1 MTYCNLDTEEI
12 RRFQEVYTRAELKK
26 WFEEL
31 VSEYEKWARYQME
44 WRAKRNASIKTVE
57 FPFEY
62 RDGQKKLVASVYRTI
77 LRKKKLFIQAPTG
90 VGKTMAAVFPAVKA
104 VGEELGEKIGLA
116 LREQQEVGSVQD
128 IVIARMIA
136 MELVEGLT
144 EEEKTPSE
152 SIKAAVAYFAMLL
165 QKADTL
171 GCDLDAVIQSYNYGA
186 GYIDYIS
193 VRGKAHTFQLSC
205 DFASSKCGGRKVKYD
220 NPVAIAQNGGW
231 RYGYGNMFYVYLVKQ
246 YLESEPL
253 PADTANA
260 VLAEA
265 YKYQGWKYVW
275 GGSSP
280 QTSFDCSGLTQWC
293 FGQAGVSL
301 PRTAQEQYEAV
312 QHLELEEAQPGDLVF
327 FTKTYKTDNYITHV
341 GIYAGNGR
349 MFHAGNPIGFA
360 DLNTNFWK
368 EHFVCI
374 GRVSMPST

>member
-1 MTYCNLDTEEI
+1 M
-12 RRFQEVYTRAELKK
+12 
-26 WFEEL
+26 
-31 VSEYEKWARYQME
+31 M
-44 WRAKRNASIKTVE
+44 VE
-57 FPFEY
+57 
-62 RDGQKKLVASVYRTI
+62 
-77 LRKKKLFIQAPTG
+77 TG
-90 VGKTMAAVFPAVKA
+90 
-104 VGEELGEKIGLA
+104 GEGNDPMQSLGN
-116 LREQQEVGSVQD
+116 S
-128 IVIARMIA
+128 
-136 MELVEGLT
+136 GLT

-171 GCDLDAVIQSYNYGA
+171 GCDLDAVIQAYNYGA
-186 GYIDYIS
+186 GYIDYVS

-205 DFASSKCGGRKVKYD
+205 DFASSKCGSRKVKYN

-231 RYGYGNMFYVYLVKQ
+231 RYDYGNMFYVYLVKQ

-312 QHLELEEAQPGDLVF
+312 HHLEMEEALPGVLVF
-327 FTKTYKTDNYITHV
+327 FSKTY
-341 GIYAGNGR
+341 
-349 MFHAGNPIGFA
+349 
-360 DLNTNFWK
+360 
-368 EHFVCI
+368 
-374 GRVSMPST
+374 

>member
-1 MTYCNLDTEEI
+1 
-12 RRFQEVYTRAELKK
+12 
-26 WFEEL
+26 
-31 VSEYEKWARYQME
+31 
-44 WRAKRNASIKTVE
+44 
-57 FPFEY
+57 
-62 RDGQKKLVASVYRTI
+62 
-77 LRKKKLFIQAPTG
+77 
-90 VGKTMAAVFPAVKA
+90 
-104 VGEELGEKIGLA
+104 
-116 LREQQEVGSVQD
+116 
-128 IVIARMIA
+128 
-136 MELVEGLT
+136 
-144 EEEKTPSE
+144 
-152 SIKAAVAYFAMLL
+152 MLL

-171 GCDLDAVIQSYNYGA
+171 GCDLDAVIQAYNYGA
-186 GYIDYIS
+186 GYIDYVS

-205 DFASSKCGGRKVKYD
+205 DFASSKCGSRKVKYN

-231 RYGYGNMFYVYLVKQ
+231 RYDYGNMFYVYLVKQ

-374 GRVSMPST
+374 GRVSMPSK

>member
-1 MTYCNLDTEEI
+1 M
-12 RRFQEVYTRAELKK
+12 
-26 WFEEL
+26 
-31 VSEYEKWARYQME
+31 
-44 WRAKRNASIKTVE
+44 
-57 FPFEY
+57 
-62 RDGQKKLVASVYRTI
+62 
-77 LRKKKLFIQAPTG
+77 
-90 VGKTMAAVFPAVKA
+90 
-104 VGEELGEKIGLA
+104 
-116 LREQQEVGSVQD
+116 
-128 IVIARMIA
+128 
-136 MELVEGLT
+136 
-144 EEEKTPSE
+144 
-152 SIKAAVAYFAMLL
+152 
-165 QKADTL
+165 
-171 GCDLDAVIQSYNYGA
+171 
-186 GYIDYIS
+186 
-193 VRGKAHTFQLSC
+193 SC

-231 RYGYGNMFYVYLVKQ
+231 RYEYGNMFYVYLVKQ

-265 YKYQGWKYVW
+265 YKYEGWKYVW

-293 FGQAGVSL
+293 FGQAGISL

-360 DLNTNFWK
+360 DLNTSFWK

-374 GRVSMPST
+374 GRVSTPSQ

>member
-1 MTYCNLDTEEI
+1 M
-12 RRFQEVYTRAELKK
+12 Q
-26 WFEEL
+26 
-31 VSEYEKWARYQME
+31 S
-44 WRAKRNASIKTVE
+44 
-57 FPFEY
+57 
-62 RDGQKKLVASVYRTI
+62 
-77 LRKKKLFIQAPTG
+77 
-90 VGKTMAAVFPAVKA
+90 
-104 VGEELGEKIGLA
+104 LGN
-116 LREQQEVGSVQD
+116 S
-128 IVIARMIA
+128 
-136 MELVEGLT
+136 GLT

-171 GCDLDAVIQSYNYGA
+171 GCDLDTVIQAYNYGA
-186 GYIDYIS
+186 GYIDYVS
-193 VRGKAHTFQLSC
+193 ARGKTHTFQLSC
-205 DFASSKCGGRKVKYD
+205 DFASSKCGGRKVRYD

-231 RYGYGNMFYVYLVKQ
+231 RYEYGNMFYVYLVKQ

-293 FGQAGVSL
+293 FGQAGISL

-360 DLNTNFWK
+360 DLNTSFWK

-374 GRVSMPST
+374 GRVSAPSQ